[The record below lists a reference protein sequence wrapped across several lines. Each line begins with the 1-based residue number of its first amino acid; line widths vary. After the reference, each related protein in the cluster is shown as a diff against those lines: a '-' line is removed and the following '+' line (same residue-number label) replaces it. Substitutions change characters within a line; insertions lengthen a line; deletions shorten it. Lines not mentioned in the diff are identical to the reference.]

1 MCSVIA
7 SSDNGVALV
16 VSRNMD
22 WLEDTKTNL
31 WILPRGIS
39 RDGQAAQNS
48 LAWTAKYGSLISSA
62 YDIATADGINEKRLL
77 VHVLWLSQS
86 SYGRRDN
93 TVPGLSISLWDQFF
107 LDNFDTVHEAV
118 AYVKSHPFQLLPVL
132 VGSSREISRVHT
144 MIEDNTGDAAIFE
157 YIEGKPV
164 VHHGKDYEVMTN
176 DPPFDEQ
183 IKQLMQ
189 YEGFGGDRPLP
200 GSTESGDRF
209 VRAAYYQKSLPK
221 ANNVREAVAAVLSIA
236 RNVSQPFG
244 TIDPSR
250 PNISPTRW
258 RTVTDLTNG
267 TYFFESTTSPNIFW
281 MYLDKLDFSEGAPV
295 KKLDLVNDPDRV
307 SDVSYEFK
315 ESKPFDWVRPTE

>member
-31 WILPRGIS
+31 WIFPRGVP
-39 RDGQAAQNS
+39 RDGQAAENS
-48 LAWTAKYGSLISSA
+48 LTWTTKYGSLISSA
-62 YDIATADGINEKRLL
+62 YDIATADGINEKRLA

-93 TVPGLSISLWDQFF
+93 TIPGLSISLWGQFF
-107 LDNFDTVHEAV
+107 LDNFATVNEAV
-118 AYVKSHPFQLLPVL
+118 AYVKSSPFQLLPVI
-132 VGSSREISRVHT
+132 VGSTREISRVHAK
-144 MIEDNTGDAAIFE
+144 IEDNTGDAAIFE
-157 YIEGKPV
+157 YMEGKPI
-164 VHHGKDYEVMTN
+164 VHHGKDYNVMTN

-183 IKQLMQ
+183 IEQLMQ
-189 YEGFGGDRPLP
+189 YKGFGGDRPLP
-200 GSTESGDRF
+200 GSTESADRF
-209 VRAAYYQKSLPK
+209 VRAAYYQRSLPK
-221 ANNVREAVAAVLSIA
+221 ASNEREAVAAVLSIA

-244 TIDPSR
+244 TIDSSR

-281 MYLDKLDFSEGAPV
+281 IHLDKLDFCEGAPV

-307 SDVSYEFK
+307 GDVSYEFK
-315 ESKPFDWVRPTE
+315 ESEPFEWVRPSD